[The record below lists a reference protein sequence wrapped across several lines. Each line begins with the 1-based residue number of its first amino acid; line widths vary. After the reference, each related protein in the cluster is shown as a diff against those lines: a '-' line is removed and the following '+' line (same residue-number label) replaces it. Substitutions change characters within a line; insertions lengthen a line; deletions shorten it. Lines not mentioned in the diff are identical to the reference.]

1 MYANILKKQL
11 SLAMTTPMSTTTQ
24 NWPSHKC
31 QATIL
36 DYDLD
41 QLDYPPLATNNASS
55 STSNASNSIATIPSV
70 TMNPGYATELQSLKH
85 KISQLTM
92 LITTAMEQI
101 KQALTSLPMIP
112 PTESNAMDTDVE
124 SNLSSATQ
132 MATNNPPP
140 YQLDLPVI
148 IQELKNNIAT
158 ITNKMP
164 AMLQQHLPPNTTNK
178 SSLLT
183 WIQLQT
189 SVGLLH

>member
-1 MYANILKKQL
+1 
-11 SLAMTTPMSTTTQ
+11 
-24 NWPSHKC
+24 
-31 QATIL
+31 
-36 DYDLD
+36 
-41 QLDYPPLATNNASS
+41 
-55 STSNASNSIATIPSV
+55 
-70 TMNPGYATELQSLKH
+70 MNPGYATELQSLKH

-183 WIQLQT
+183 
-189 SVGLLH
+189 